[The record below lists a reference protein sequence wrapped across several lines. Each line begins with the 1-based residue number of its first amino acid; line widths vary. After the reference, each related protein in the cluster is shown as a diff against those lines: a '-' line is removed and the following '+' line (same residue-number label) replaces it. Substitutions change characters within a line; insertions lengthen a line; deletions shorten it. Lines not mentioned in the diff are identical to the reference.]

1 MAGRF
6 ISATLAGAVAAAS
19 GMFAGC
25 GSSPGQPPDA
35 GDGGDPQ
42 DADFDPCKD
51 TPAVMYMP
59 GMFVTST
66 LGAYVVTLVSAKTE
80 FTDGTPTVDHPEV
93 GLGLW
98 VVAVTDA
105 ATSAPAAVTLT
116 AERPTMPRHTH
127 GASTYP
133 LVTPGDTGTFTLS
146 KIDFFMPGY
155 WEQRVNLQPASG
167 TADRAAFAI
176 CVP

>member
-1 MAGRF
+1 MARGF
-6 ISATLAGAVAAAS
+6 ISAILAGAVAAAS
-19 GMFAGC
+19 GTFAGC
-25 GSSPGQPPDA
+25 GSSPVQPPDA
-35 GDGGDPQ
+35 SPQ
-42 DADFDPCKD
+42 DADFDPCED
-51 TPAVMYMP
+51 TPAVDYMP
-59 GMFVTST
+59 GMFVTS
-66 LGAYVVTLVSAKTE
+66 LSGAYLVTLVSAKTE

-93 GLGLW
+93 GLGIWDL
-98 VVAVTDA
+98 AVTDA
-105 ATSAPAAVTLT
+105 ATGAPAAVTLT

-133 LVTPGDTGTFTLS
+133 LVTPGDTGMFTLS

>member
-1 MAGRF
+1 MLRRF
-6 ISATLAGAVAAAS
+6 VSATLAGTVAAVC
-19 GMFAGC
+19 GTLAGC
-25 GSSPGQPPDA
+25 GSTAVQPPPDA
-35 GDGGDPQ
+35 SPQ
-42 DADFDPCKD
+42 DADFVLCQD
-51 TPAVMYMP
+51 TPAVMYTP
-59 GMFVTST
+59 GMFVTSMS
-66 LGAYVVTLVSAKTE
+66 GAYVVTLVSAKTE